1 MEAKRQQLKENQHKL
16 LVYLAN
22 LYTDHDN
29 AQHEAGSQ
37 PQTCV
42 ACHEIQEL
50 HDIIDDLTKQIK
62 TLSPQQPKRRRR
74 RTTKTTT
81 IKPTM
86 SWSQELTVYKM
97 TTHDQQ
103 HYLVRAATL
112 AEAID
117 LMTKRRLGVIAYATL
132 AVPQYNK
139 TYVMAAAG
147 TQQTVATA
155 LQQAPAFIG
164 VLGVIQTQQLVIA

>member
-16 LVYLAN
+16 LIYLAN

-37 PQTCV
+37 PQNCG
-42 ACHEIQEL
+42 ACHEIQVL
-50 HDIIDDLTKQIK
+50 HAIIDDLTKQIK
-62 TLSPQQPKRRRR
+62 ALSPQQPKRRRR
-74 RTTKTTT
+74 RTPKTPV
-81 IKPTM
+81 IKPAI
-86 SWSQELTVYKM
+86 SWSQELTVFKM

-132 AVPQYNK
+132 AVPQYSK
-139 TYVMAAAG
+139 TYVLAATG
-147 TQQTVATA
+147 TQQTVAA
-155 LQQAPAFIG
+155 VLQQAPAFIG
-164 VLGVIQTQQLVIA
+164 VLGIVQTQQLVIA